1 MGKIR
6 TFKMMLEEY
15 EACPNDRLKDELVNR
30 LLQVADPSKLDELD
44 LLKNEG
50 WVQYGDNL
58 RIKRLYDRT
67 FLAVEAYSYAE
78 NKRMCFGYRV
88 DLDNYLPMQLDA
100 YCDNCREYEEISP
113 DEDYNAAASVV
124 AALDEEEAVS
134 QYIAL
139 SQESY
144 QNWLDKIEKEIC

>member
-1 MGKIR
+1 MR
-6 TFKMMLEEY
+6 TFKTMLEEY
-15 EACPNDRLKDELVNR
+15 EACPSDRLKDELVNR

-67 FLAVEAYSYAE
+67 FLAAEVYSYAE
-78 NKRMCFGYRV
+78 DKRMCFGYRV
-88 DLDNYLPMQLDA
+88 DLDNYSPMQLDA
-100 YCDNCREYEEISP
+100 YRDNCREFEEISP

-124 AALDEEEAVS
+124 AALDEDEAFS

-139 SQESY
+139 GSAAY
-144 QNWLDKIEKEIC
+144 QNWLVQLEKEIS